1 MSIHFLNVFQKVL
14 HFYLIAESPS
24 LRFAGESRMLLDAKF
39 HIRTSLR
46 VAKLVILEFSV
57 ELLLIT
63 YFEK

>member
-1 MSIHFLNVFQKVL
+1 
-14 HFYLIAESPS
+14 
-24 LRFAGESRMLLDAKF
+24 MLLEAKF

-57 ELLLIT
+57 ALLLIT